1 MTPRERPHAGSE
13 GQALIEGNTFCSA
26 FRKKTITM
34 ALSRGGIRRRVVDE
48 LLAPMRNQLECLRL
62 ALGAGEQATACR
74 RIHQAPASSASSS
87 QVEALKA
94 LIPSVAAQNP
104 SELGQEAR
112 ERQNASVVGTAWAA
126 ATLRKK
132 SFDELHSLWL
142 TLYKERNALHAEKLA
157 WKRAGQRMPQATRL
171 SKTRLS
177 MNRIKQV
184 MGERSRS
191 EAYSG
196 EERGYLKAFIDSM

>member
-1 MTPRERPHAGSE
+1 MS
-13 GQALIEGNTFCSA
+13 L
-26 FRKKTITM
+26 
-34 ALSRGGIRRRVVDE
+34 LVRGGVRRRIVDE
-48 LLAPMRNQLECLRL
+48 LLTPIRTELECLQL
-62 ALGAGEQATACR
+62 ALAARETTETSVSSRCIHSTTAK
-74 RIHQAPASSASSS
+74 SSQQS

-94 LIPSVAAQNP
+94 LIPGVAAQKPND
-104 SELGQEAR
+104 LGQEAR
-112 ERQNASVVGTAWAA
+112 ERQNASVVGTAWPA

-132 SFDELHSLWL
+132 SFDDLHSLWI

-184 MGERSRS
+184 MGERARS
-191 EAYSG
+191 EAYSA
-196 EERGYLKAFIDSM
+196 EERGYLRAFIDAM